1 MIKNIKYEYKERVNT
16 LNGKEVIIHD
26 LIAVDGLKITTSF
39 DYNNEKIFVE
49 LKRFNDDIAIYVQE
63 LFYGK
68 ITGTKTYFIFDRKT
82 NLVVDN
88 FISNPKKDDLKRFT
102 TTKLNQVND
111 KPKEKK

>member
-1 MIKNIKYEYKERVNT
+1 MLNIKYEYKERVNT

-39 DYNNEKIFVE
+39 DYNNQKIVGE

-63 LFYGK
+63 LFYGRT
-68 ITGTKTYFIFDRKT
+68 TGTKTYFIFDRKT

-88 FISNPKKDDLKRFT
+88 FISNPNKDDLKRFT
-102 TTKLNQVND
+102 TAKLNLVKN
-111 KPKEKK
+111 K